1 MSAPAKASSQKGGR
15 ASRRGARLA
24 AVQALYDMEISGH
37 VALQAL
43 DSFRARGG
51 TADLDGETI
60 PADEKFFTEIVQG
73 VTEARE
79 DLDRLIGEA
88 LQKGRKVTSLETVLR
103 SILRCGAYEMARRD
117 DIDAAV
123 VIDEYVTV
131 AAAYYE
137 QGETSFVNGVLDRL
151 GKVLR
156 DSDG

>member
-1 MSAPAKASSQKGGR
+1 MSQPVESASPKQSR
-15 ASRRGARLA
+15 ASRRAARLA

-43 DSFRARGG
+43 DGFRARGG

-60 PADEKFFTEIVQG
+60 PADEKFFTELLKG
-73 VTEARE
+73 VTTERN

-88 LQKGRKVTSLETVLR
+88 LQKGRQVGNLETVLR

-123 VIDEYVTV
+123 VINEYVTV
-131 AAAYYE
+131 AAAYYDA
-137 QGETSFVNGVLDRL
+137 GETSFVNGVLDRL
-151 GKVLR
+151 GRVLR
-156 DSDG
+156 ENDD